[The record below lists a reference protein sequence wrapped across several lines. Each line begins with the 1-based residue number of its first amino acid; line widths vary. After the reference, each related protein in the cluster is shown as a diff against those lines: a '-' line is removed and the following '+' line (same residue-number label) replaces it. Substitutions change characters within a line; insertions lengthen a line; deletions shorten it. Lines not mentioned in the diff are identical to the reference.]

1 MTTSKQKKT
10 LPLRKR
16 RNDSPEE
23 NLRRI
28 AALKRKAAE
37 IAEQISERQ
46 DQLMS
51 QMEELGVDSVDFK
64 DDESDAHITGTIVR
78 GTIVTMDEPALK
90 KKLGATVWNKI
101 STAMLDKK
109 KLDVAIQNGSVSE
122 TDVAASAV
130 IKAKK
135 PYIKVSI
142 K

>member
-1 MTTSKQKKT
+1 MTTKPKKS

-16 RNDSPEE
+16 RNNSPEE

-28 AALKRKAAE
+28 AALKRKQAE
-37 IAEQISERQ
+37 LAEQVSQRQ
-46 DQLMS
+46 DELMM
-51 QMEELGVDSVDFK
+51 QMEEMGVESVDFK
-64 DDESDAHITGTIVR
+64 DEETDAHITGTIVR